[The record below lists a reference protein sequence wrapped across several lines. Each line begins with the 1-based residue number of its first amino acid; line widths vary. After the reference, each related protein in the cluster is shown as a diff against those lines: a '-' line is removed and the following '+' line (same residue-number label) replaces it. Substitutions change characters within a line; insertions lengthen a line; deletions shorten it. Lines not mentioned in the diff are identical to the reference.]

1 MTIELQ
7 RQDFKSLVS
16 LLQNLPD
23 FANVRDRR
31 RLVEGALQGSPRAA
45 TILASLDLDGNPR
58 GVATAVVR
66 TLAEFGQVAHG
77 KEALSVFLQELL
89 ELIGEGENADFIRGL
104 LERYRLDQP
113 TVDNR
118 PAPSEQ
124 AQAMGI
130 KTLAPAVD
138 DTTESGPLKV
148 FVTYSH
154 QDAAYL
160 EDDSLLGFLKGLEKT
175 EDIELWTD
183 RKILVGDP
191 WDEVI
196 KDNLR
201 ESRIALVLVSEW
213 FLDSD
218 YCQDVEIRALLA
230 GKAHLVPIILSP
242 CSWRHFGWLSS
253 RQFLPGGDETIEEH
267 YTDAGKRKRLYLTI
281 KDQLRAVVAR
291 VQQVH

>member
-1 MTIELQ
+1 M
-7 RQDFKSLVS
+7 
-16 LLQNLPD
+16 
-23 FANVRDRR
+23 
-31 RLVEGALQGSPRAA
+31 GA
-45 TILASLDLDGNPR
+45 
-58 GVATAVVR
+58 
-66 TLAEFGQVAHG
+66 
-77 KEALSVFLQELL
+77 
-89 ELIGEGENADFIRGL
+89 
-104 LERYRLDQP
+104 
-113 TVDNR
+113 
-118 PAPSEQ
+118 
-124 AQAMGI
+124 